1 MMEEIGWKMHK
12 QDNVKEGASS
22 GCADSEFRDTNRPL
36 QNETMEASNSYVHD
50 HITGMAEEIE
60 VQATAPKASSQKVG
74 RIACCWFC
82 HVPRHTKKSCPYW
95 RAQAWR
101 NRMAGVK
108 RRKQTAH
115 RLLDELDGAA
125 QDPLET

>member
-1 MMEEIGWKMHK
+1 MTVGK
-12 QDNVKEGASS
+12 D
-22 GCADSEFRDTNRPL
+22 
-36 QNETMEASNSYVHD
+36 VHD

-74 RIACCWFC
+74 RIPCCWFC

-108 RRKQTAH
+108 RRKQTVSLGAVGVINYF
-115 RLLDELDGAA
+115 ELILRAVGK
-125 QDPLET
+125 